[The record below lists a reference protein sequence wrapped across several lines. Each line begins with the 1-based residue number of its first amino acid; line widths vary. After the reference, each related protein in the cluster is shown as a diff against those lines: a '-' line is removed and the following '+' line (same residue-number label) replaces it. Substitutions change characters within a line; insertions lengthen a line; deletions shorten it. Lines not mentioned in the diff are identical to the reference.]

1 MKVKELMEILKK
13 YKEDAE
19 VMYWDAEESRHYPPV
34 ISIAYKDTDKSKMK
48 IIEIDRY
55 C

>member
-1 MKVKELMEILKK
+1 MKVKELIETLGK

-19 VMYWDAEESRHYPPV
+19 VMYWDAEESRHYPPT
-34 ISIAYKDTDKSKMK
+34 ISIAYKNTNKNNEK